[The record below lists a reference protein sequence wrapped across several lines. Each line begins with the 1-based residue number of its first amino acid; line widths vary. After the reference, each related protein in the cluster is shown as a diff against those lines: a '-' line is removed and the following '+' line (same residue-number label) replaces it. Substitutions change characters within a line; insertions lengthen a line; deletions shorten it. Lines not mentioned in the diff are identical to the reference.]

1 MATTKVD
8 PKLNESNVAE
18 PAKTYQGLTSQQLI
32 DAYRI
37 MFASR
42 RVDDREI
49 LLKRQQKVFFQISGA
64 GHEALGVAAALALK
78 PSYDWFYAYYRD
90 RALCL
95 ALGATPY
102 EMLLG
107 AVGAADDPSSGGRQM
122 PSHWA
127 YKRLNVVTQS
137 SCTGTQ
143 ILQAVGCAE
152 AGRYFARHP
161 KASQKA
167 EGDYRQF
174 KDVQFQGDEVTYVSL
189 GDGTTSE
196 GEFWEALNTA
206 SNRRLPVI
214 FCVQDN
220 EYAISVPVEVQTAG
234 GNISRLVSGFPNFHF
249 EEIDGTDPVVAYA
262 AFKRASDH
270 CRAGHGPAFVHA
282 HVIRPYSHSL
292 SDDERLYRPEAERR
306 ADAARDPVP
315 RLQMFLLREGILDE
329 KGINQIEQEIEE
341 QIQADADRALEAA
354 VPQPDT
360 IYNYV
365 YSPDLDPTSA
375 AFNTQPASAAPE
387 TATDGKLSADSQNA
401 NPQNANPQSA
411 TPQNK
416 PSPNKTMADL
426 INTTLRDEMR
436 RDERVIIFGEDVAD
450 ASREEY
456 LKQKVIK
463 GKGGVFKLTAGLQI
477 EFGSDRVFNSPLAEA
492 NIVGRATGMATR
504 GLKPVVEIQFFDYIW
519 PAMMQLR
526 DELPIIRWRSN
537 NAFSAPVVVRVAIGG
552 YLTGGAIYHSQ
563 CGESIFTHT
572 PGLRVVFPSNALDAA
587 GLLRTAIRCD
597 DPVLFLEHKRLYRE
611 TYGRAPYPGPNYMV
625 PFGKAKI
632 VQPGTDL
639 TVITYGAVVPRALQ
653 AAQKLEREHRVSVEL
668 LDLRSLNPFDWDAIA
683 ASVKKT
689 NRALIAYED
698 SLSWGYGAEI
708 AARIADKL
716 FHHLDAPVKR
726 IAATDT
732 FVAYQPILENAILP
746 QASDLFRAMKELAE
760 F

>member
-8 PKLNESNVAE
+8 PKLDENDI
-18 PAKTYQGLTSQQLI
+18 AKKAQNYQGLTSRQLI

-64 GHEALGVAAALALK
+64 GHEALGVAAAFALR
-78 PSYDWFYAYYRD
+78 PSYDWFYPYYRD

-107 AVGAADDPSSGGRQM
+107 AVGAADDPNSGGRQM

-137 SCTGTQ
+137 SATGTQ

-152 AGRYFARHP
+152 AGRYLARHP
-161 KASQKA
+161 QAARKA

-174 KDVQFQGDEVTYVSL
+174 KDVQFQGDEITYVSL

-220 EYAISVPVEVQTAG
+220 QYAISVPVEVQTAG

-262 AFKRASDH
+262 AFKRAADH
-270 CRAGHGPAFVHA
+270 CRAGDGPAFVHA

-292 SDDERLYRPEAERR
+292 SDDERLYRPDAERR

-329 KGINQIEQEIEE
+329 EGIAKIEQEIEE
-341 QIQADADRALEAA
+341 QVQADADRALEAA
-354 VPQPDT
+354 LPQPET
-360 IYNYV
+360 IYNFV
-365 YSPDLDPTSA
+365 YSPDLDPSSA
-375 AFNTQPASAAPE
+375 AFDTRPAFAVPE
-387 TATDGKLSADSQNA
+387 PAGDGKRPAA
-401 NPQNANPQSA
+401 A
-411 TPQNK
+411 QNK
-416 PSPNKTMADL
+416 TSPNKTMADL

-436 RDERVIIFGEDVAD
+436 RDERVVIFGQDVAD

-456 LKQKVIK
+456 VKQKLVK

-526 DELPIIRWRSN
+526 DELPLIRWRSN
-537 NAFSAPVVVRVAIGG
+537 NAFSAPLVIRVAIGG

-611 TYGRAPYPGPNYMV
+611 TYGRAPYPGAEYMV
-625 PFGKAKI
+625 PFGKAQI

-653 AAQKLEREHRVSVEL
+653 AAQKLEREHQVSVEL
-668 LDLRSLNPFDWDAIA
+668 VDLRSLNPFDWDAIA
-683 ASVKKT
+683 ASVEKT

-708 AARIADKL
+708 AARIADQL
-716 FHHLDAPVKR
+716 FLHLDAPVKR